1 MVLHQLL
8 MDHLQPCPTSP
19 NHHGKCCH
27 ASPSPWPSGIPEAK
41 EAKAVVVLDAMEGH
55 PFRVALAF
63 TSGDMKLHEC
73 LGSESAAV
81 FVW

>member
-1 MVLHQLL
+1 MT
-8 MDHLQPCPTSP
+8 LQPSNGSLLITFPNFTQSP
-19 NHHGKCCH
+19 WMSYH
-27 ASPSPWPSGIPEAK
+27 ASGFAFGEGIPEAK

-63 TSGDMKLHEC
+63 ASGDMKLHEC